1 MSQDGFGVDYDKLKA
16 VIEDLRKARDEAKD
30 LADESESIG
39 PDELT
44 AYDDTTESAREAF
57 RKRMNAPEGS
67 LRAAAD
73 DIRVRLNEKIDAYEA
88 LLREYGLAEE
98 NASVAQ
104 QDAERQS

>member
-1 MSQDGFGVDYDKLKA
+1 MTQDGFGVDYDKLKA

-104 QDAERQS
+104 RDTDRRS